1 MVEIKNLSVV
11 RNGATPALDSVS
23 FRVPRGTHCAVLGAN
38 GAGKT
43 TLLWAI
49 MGLLPLSAGEIFV
62 DKIRVERR
70 NARQIRRK
78 AALVFQNPDDQ
89 LFFPTV
95 IEDVMFGLL
104 NRGESEE
111 SARVCAEKL
120 LADFDIF
127 HLAERRPQEL
137 SDGEKKKAA
146 ICSALIC
153 SPDILLMDE
162 PSALLDPRSRRECAQ
177 MLARLSPTVLLST
190 HDLDFAAK
198 TCQYSAVLSNGK
210 LAAFGKTA
218 EILDDEELLVASTL
232 M

>member
-1 MVEIKNLSVV
+1 MIEIANISVV
-11 RNGATPALDSVS
+11 RNGAAPALDSVS
-23 FRVPRGTHCAVLGAN
+23 FGVGRGARCAVLGAN

-43 TLLWAI
+43 TLLQSI

-70 NARQIRRK
+70 NAPLIRRK

-95 IEDVMFGLL
+95 VEDVMFGLL

-111 SARVCAEKL
+111 SARARAEKL
-120 LADFDIF
+120 LADFDIP

-146 ICSALIC
+146 ICSALAC
-153 SPDILLMDE
+153 SPDVLLLDE
-162 PSALLDPRSRRECAQ
+162 PSALLDPRSRRECARL
-177 MLARLSPTVLLST
+177 LAGLPQTVLLST

-198 TCQYSAVLSNGK
+198 TCPYSAVLAKGR
-210 LAAFGKTA
+210 LAAFGNTA
-218 EILDDEELLVASTL
+218 EILGNEKLLADAFL